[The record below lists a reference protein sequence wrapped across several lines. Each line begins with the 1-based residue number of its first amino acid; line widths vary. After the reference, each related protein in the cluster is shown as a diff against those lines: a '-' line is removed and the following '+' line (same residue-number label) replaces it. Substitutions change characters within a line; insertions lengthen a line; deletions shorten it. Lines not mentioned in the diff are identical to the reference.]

1 MSKKQKQKLKKQR
14 QMQKAAQ
21 QLNQMD
27 NLEEVKAE
35 SPQEDPLLAKA

>member
-27 NLEEVKAE
+27 DLEEVKAE